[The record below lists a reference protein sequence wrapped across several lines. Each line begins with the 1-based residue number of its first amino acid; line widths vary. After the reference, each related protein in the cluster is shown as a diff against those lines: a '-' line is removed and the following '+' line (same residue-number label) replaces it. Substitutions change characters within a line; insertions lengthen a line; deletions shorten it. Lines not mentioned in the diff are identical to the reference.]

1 VVIAVGK
8 PAKRWLFSESIRNI
22 LLMKKILFYFV
33 CHPHYVYTARGFN
46 AVPGSAT
53 WFFRDCIVKSVERC
67 GGFARFIQD
76 YFTEE
81 TDGGRNG
88 LRTFGMLMPNH
99 SNLIVQM
106 QQRYLVFLKTFHT
119 NNGHM
124 RIPTNFHKD
133 FRKDKQKQKEMQ
145 RLYSFFAEMRHRI
158 VINRFPPTEM
168 GKELKAIGFELHSKP
183 LEGSPN
189 APTHKWTGKEDRL
202 LLNAQLAIGNE
213 WNQIVLHL
221 PGRTPFDVSNHW
233 RELIG
238 LPKFLSNS
246 QRQQSGLT
254 TLSKW
259 TEDEDRILLE
269 RSISSGNQWKQI
281 IRENFSHW
289 TLCTSMGKTLMAV
302 IKSST
307 SIPRGSSWSEMIS
320 NNV

>member
-1 VVIAVGK
+1 MQG
-8 PAKRWLFSESIRNI
+8 PL
-22 LLMKKILFYFV
+22 YPFV
-33 CHPHYVYTARGFN
+33 
-46 AVPGSAT
+46 
-53 WFFRDCIVKSVERC
+53 
-67 GGFARFIQD
+67 
-76 YFTEE
+76 
-81 TDGGRNG
+81 
-88 LRTFGMLMPNH
+88 
-99 SNLIVQM
+99 
-106 QQRYLVFLKTFHT
+106 
-119 NNGHM
+119 
-124 RIPTNFHKD
+124 
-133 FRKDKQKQKEMQ
+133 
-145 RLYSFFAEMRHRI
+145 AEMRHRI
-158 VINRFPPTEM
+158 LINRLPPTEL